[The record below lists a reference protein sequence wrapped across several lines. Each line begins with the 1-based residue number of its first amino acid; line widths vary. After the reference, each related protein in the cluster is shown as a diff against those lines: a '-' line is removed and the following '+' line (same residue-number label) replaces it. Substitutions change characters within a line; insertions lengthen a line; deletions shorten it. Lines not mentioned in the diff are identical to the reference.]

1 MAEGKIHF
9 YDVSAR
15 VVFFNEAGT
24 QRFELTGMDKEE
36 NTLLSMLQQG
46 DEVVLKDEQ
55 YSYRL
60 VITGCHISEYPNYK
74 ALQSGTPLPLV

>member
-9 YDVSAR
+9 YDISAR
-15 VVFFNEAGT
+15 VVFFNESGT

-46 DEVVLKDEQ
+46 DEVVLKDDQ
-55 YSYRL
+55 YQYQL
-60 VITGCHISEYPNYK
+60 VITGCEISEYPNYK
-74 ALQSGTPLPLV
+74 ALQSGSRLPLV